1 MIKYYK
7 LFDLMNRK
15 GMKKTE
21 LLDIMSAPT
30 LAKLAKGETIKTDI
44 IDRICIKLKCQPHD
58 IMEAFEEITII
69 NEKGENETYLKY
81 IESDEEI
88 EKRIKE
94 AMETESYYKTR
105 KEMESNNPA

>member
-1 MIKYYK
+1 
-7 LFDLMNRK
+7 
-15 GMKKTE
+15 
-21 LLDIMSAPT
+21 
-30 LAKLAKGETIKTDI
+30 
-44 IDRICIKLKCQPHD
+44 
-58 IMEAFEEITII
+58 MEAFEEITII